1 MKVAMAAITDIGM
14 VREKNEDQV
23 AIAPELGLAV
33 LADGMGGH
41 QAGEV
46 ASDMAIDMITRHF
59 AESFE
64 HCDKKNGVLKNETS
78 VICEAIQMANA
89 AIFEMAHQRPECNGM
104 GSTIVVTLFYN
115 NRMYV
120 GHVGDSRL
128 YRFRKNRLEQMTDD
142 HSVVQELLSRG
153 LISPDEARNSAHK
166 NLVTRAL
173 GIESDVEPDIDS
185 QAVEENDIY
194 LLCSDGLNDVLPD
207 DAIEMV
213 MLDHSRDIIEASK
226 VLVREANDRGGPD
239 NISVVLVKLGKKL
252 SENEVYPLREL
263 KG

>member
-1 MKVAMAAITDIGM
+1 MKVAMSAITDVGM

-23 AIAPELGLAV
+23 ATAPELGLAV

-46 ASDMAIDMITRHF
+46 ASDMAIDLITRHF
-59 AESFE
+59 VESFKS
-64 HCDKKNGVLKNETS
+64 CDNHGVLKNETS
-78 VICEAIQMANA
+78 VICEAIQMANS
-89 AIFEMAHQRPECNGM
+89 AIFEMAQERPECNGM

-128 YRFRKNRLEQMTDD
+128 YRFRDSKLQQVTED

-173 GIESDVEPDIDS
+173 GIESNVEPDIDS
-185 QAVEENDIY
+185 QAIEEDDIY

-207 DAIEMV
+207 DVIEKV
-213 MLDHSRDIIEASK
+213 LLDHSNNIDEAVK
-226 VLVREANDRGGPD
+226 VLVREANDHGGPD
-239 NISVVLVKLGKKL
+239 NVSVVLVKLGKKL
-252 SENEVYPLREL
+252 KENEVYPLREF
-263 KG
+263 KD

>member
-1 MKVAMAAITDIGM
+1 MKVAMSAITDVGM

-23 AIAPELGLAV
+23 ATIPELGLAI

-46 ASDMAIDMITRHF
+46 ASDMAIDLITRHF
-59 AESFE
+59 VESFKS
-64 HCDKKNGVLKNETS
+64 CDNNGVLKNETS
-78 VICEAIQMANA
+78 VICEAIQMANS
-89 AIFEMAHQRPECNGM
+89 AIFEMAQQRPECNGM

-128 YRFRKNRLEQMTDD
+128 YRFRDSKLGQVTDD

-173 GIESDVEPDIDS
+173 GIENNVEPDIDS
-185 QAVEENDIY
+185 QAIEEDDTY
-194 LLCSDGLNDVLPD
+194 LLCSDGLSDVLPD
-207 DAIEMV
+207 DVIEKV
-213 MLDHSRDIIEASK
+213 LYDHSNNIGEAARI
-226 VLVREANDRGGPD
+226 LVREANDHGGPD
-239 NISVVLVKLGKKL
+239 NISVVLVKLGMKL
-252 SENEVYPLREL
+252 KENEAYTLREL
-263 KG
+263 KD